1 MLKTSSCLSETISF
15 HFACRPLRATSV
27 HVTAALASYPVSPRR
42 LSKLRR
48 GLPGP
53 GKQQPSRVPIARPQ
67 LQSAARRTHNARNGP
82 WAPVLM

>member
-53 GKQQPSRVPIARPQ
+53 GKHSPLACPLRDLSCSRQLAAHTTLGMGLGRPC
-67 LQSAARRTHNARNGP
+67 
-82 WAPVLM
+82 